1 MAFAIE
7 LYFDSLA
14 ESKIRSAW
22 SELSAASLP
31 AWPLRIGA
39 RPHVSILVVDSALRE
54 DIDAVFRSLS
64 VEPFRITFTAA
75 DHFDMDDAIL
85 FLKPG
90 ASKELRSLHDRAVV
104 RAKSRGLKPRHF
116 GDEWVPHCTCD
127 YGISQKQ
134 LSVGLSIVK
143 RFLPLEARVE
153 EIGSVEVTPESVHQ
167 IELKK

>member
-7 LYFDSLA
+7 LYFNRLA
-14 ESKIRSAW
+14 DSKIRSAW

-54 DIDAVFRSLS
+54 DIDDVFRSMS

-75 DHFDMDDAIL
+75 DHFDIDDAIL
-85 FLKPG
+85 FLKPD

-104 RAKSRGLKPRHF
+104 RAKSRGLMPRHC

-127 YGISQKQ
+127 YRISQKQ
-134 LSVGLSIVK
+134 LSVGLPILK
-143 RFLPLEARVE
+143 RFLPLDARVE